1 MTSSGPLACGVAAV
15 VVLAL
20 VQVWQF
26 QNIKERHIILKKQKI
41 VIWFNVFD
49 FLKASWQI
57 GKYSGL
63 ENYLLIRKAL
73 RV

>member
-26 QNIKERHIILKKQKI
+26 QNIKERLTTVLTKI
-41 VIWFNVFD
+41 VIRFIVFD
-49 FLKASWQI
+49 F
-57 GKYSGL
+57 
-63 ENYLLIRKAL
+63 
-73 RV
+73 